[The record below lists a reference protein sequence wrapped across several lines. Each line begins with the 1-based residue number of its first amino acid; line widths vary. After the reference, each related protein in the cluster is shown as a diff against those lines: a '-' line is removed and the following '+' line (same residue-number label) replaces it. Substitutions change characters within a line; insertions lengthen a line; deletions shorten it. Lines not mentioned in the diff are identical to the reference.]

1 MNFKK
6 IAIALLVVLGAAAFF
21 ALDLGQYLQ
30 LDFIKSSQSRI
41 QSLYAAN
48 PAGVMLGFGAMY
60 VVATALAFPGA
71 TVLTLAA
78 GAVFGLW
85 WGTLVV
91 SIASTTGA
99 TLAMLAARYLLRDSL
114 EARFSQ
120 RLDEINRG
128 IEREGPFYLF
138 SLRLLPLIPFF
149 VLNLL
154 MGLTRMRP
162 WTFFW

>member
-60 VVATALAFPGA
+60 VVATALSFPGA

-85 WGTLVV
+85 
-91 SIASTTGA
+91 
-99 TLAMLAARYLLRDSL
+99 
-114 EARFSQ
+114 
-120 RLDEINRG
+120 
-128 IEREGPFYLF
+128 
-138 SLRLLPLIPFF
+138 
-149 VLNLL
+149 
-154 MGLTRMRP
+154 
-162 WTFFW
+162 